1 MNKYSAING
10 CPKCGTLVTFDRY
23 FEDHKQIRRKC
34 TRCDFLWW
42 EEPLDSIVE
51 KKVKMDHVST
61 EYVRIFP
68 EYTSASNDD
77 KLLCLQNIQSWI
89 DIEREI
95 LKEKIE
101 NE

>member
-23 FEDHKQIRRKC
+23 FEDYKQIRRKC

-51 KKVKMDHVST
+51 SAPST
-61 EYVRIFP
+61 STNLTSHFP
-68 EYTSASNDD
+68 TLEE
-77 KLLCLQNIQSWI
+77 CLKE
-89 DIEREI
+89 IEREI
-95 LKEKIE
+95 LKEEIE